1 MSCLGLLR
9 RPLKKRATGRRW
21 AHATTAC
28 VDAPMVVLRN
38 STQHLQRLWL
48 ETGCSD
54 TTYRARHALLEH
66 ATSTA
71 AAALHAVLHAALLTS
86 QSAAW
91 HSRLQFAAALHAP
104 QLLKCAGCASRA
116 QQPPHQGLARSAL
129 PLHRCA
135 RRARPLRAMRL
146 DCMSDARS
154 SRRLQPFAAAAPP
167 RDRQTR
173 RKALAK
179 SVSKQH
185 CSTCA
190 HHARAEDMYPHRA
203 WASGAQKQPSVG
215 ARARNVKG
223 GGLAECTHRE
233 GGCTAPSAATKRC
246 AHRVYSSRNAC
257 ARASALVRTRQACAA
272 RRPTAR
278 CVSARP
284 TYSASFAPKLR

>member
-1 MSCLGLLR
+1 MSCLGVLR

-116 QQPPHQGLARSAL
+116 QQPPHQGLAHSAL

-154 SRRLQPFAAAAPP
+154 SRRLQPFAAA
-167 RDRQTR
+167 
-173 RKALAK
+173 
-179 SVSKQH
+179 VS
-185 CSTCA
+185 SFA
-190 HHARAEDMYPHRA
+190 VRS
-203 WASGAQKQPSVG
+203 SGG
-215 ARARNVKG
+215 AR
-223 GGLAECTHRE
+223 
-233 GGCTAPSAATKRC
+233 
-246 AHRVYSSRNAC
+246 
-257 ARASALVRTRQACAA
+257 
-272 RRPTAR
+272 RRP
-278 CVSARP
+278 
-284 TYSASFAPKLR
+284 